1 MDMLMFQSGRRVN
14 LIWIYMISLFD
25 EQAYNLSS
33 FFSLAIGLHVNSRYW
48 ILGHG
53 HELTAQ
59 VLESNLR

>member
-33 FFSLAIGLHVNSRYW
+33 FFSGDRIAC
-48 ILGHG
+48 
-53 HELTAQ
+53 
-59 VLESNLR
+59 

>member
-14 LIWIYMISLFD
+14 LIWICMISLFD

-33 FFSLAIGLHVNSRYW
+33 FFSGDRIACYSRYW